1 MISGRRSVA
10 IPALNEEHVLVRL
23 LLDLLHEHLEE
34 VGGAHARPRPNL
46 PIERRGQLLTLLT
59 ERKNQLEL
67 PHARPVELPL
77 WRQLIVIWYLDHVS
91 ATAILSLG
99 GGTITL
105 SIVAIQTTTT
115 IACGGTSEQAACLP
129 VYVRSVGLARIQY
142 PFFTFLSFEHFA
154 KCALFH
160 GKPTVKLVLL
170 LDTCLLLGPILLY
183 LFLRGLGLRCRL
195 FRQIL
200 LNHGTHHAIRQ

>member
-10 IPALNEEHVLVRL
+10 VPALNEQHVLVRL

-91 ATAILSLG
+91 AAAILSLRAG
-99 GGTITL
+99 PVSL
-105 SIVAIQTTTT
+105 SIVAVQTTAT
-115 IACGGTSEQAACLP
+115 IACSGASEQAARLP
-129 VYVRSVGLARIQY
+129 VNIRRVGLPRIQY
-142 PFFTFLSFEHFA
+142 PFFTFLSF
-154 KCALFH
+154 
-160 GKPTVKLVLL
+160 
-170 LDTCLLLGPILLY
+170 
-183 LFLRGLGLRCRL
+183 
-195 FRQIL
+195 
-200 LNHGTHHAIRQ
+200 